1 LVARAREKE
10 RGREREREGGRE
22 EGGGGREEGE
32 REGEKGKH
40 THTYTH
46 THTHTHTL
54 TQTFDEGDKLQRR
67 ARANTESFQPLP
79 NLRRACAA
87 GARVKKQ
94 GAVDRCIVAIIS
106 FYAAHQL
113 FPQVAAGETADTDAR
128 QCPALAKTQAGNT

>member
-1 LVARAREKE
+1 MRKREGE
-10 RGREREREGGRE
+10 RGREREGGRR
-22 EGGGGREEGE
+22 EGGGGKRE
-32 REGEKGKH
+32 RERERRAKTH
-40 THTYTH
+40 THTYIH
-46 THTHTHTL
+46 THTHLH

-67 ARANTESFQPLP
+67 ARANAESFQPLP

-94 GAVDRCIVAIIS
+94 GAEDRCIVAIIS